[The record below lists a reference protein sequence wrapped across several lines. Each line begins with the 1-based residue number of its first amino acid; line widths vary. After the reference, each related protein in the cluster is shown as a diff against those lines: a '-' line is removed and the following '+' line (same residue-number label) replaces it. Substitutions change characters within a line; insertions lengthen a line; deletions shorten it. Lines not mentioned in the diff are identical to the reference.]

1 MAKHTYFEYEEY
13 EEYEEWRKYRSFTVK
28 GDSVIRL
35 PG

>member
-1 MAKHTYFEYEEY
+1 MAKHTYF
-13 EEYEEWRKYRSFTVK
+13 EYEEWRKYRSFTVK